1 MEKEMEKARIIETL
15 KREEIKPVL
24 EYVSSN
30 EELYHLCEVFL
41 KDIEQSEFE
50 VLLMEI
56 MQEENLTLNDDLQE
70 MAAGLKVGSLY
81 IDK

>member
-1 MEKEMEKARIIETL
+1 MEKEIKKARIIETL
-15 KREEIKPVL
+15 KREEVKPIL
-24 EYVSSN
+24 EHASSN
-30 EELYHLCEVFL
+30 EELFHICDVFL
-41 KDIEQSEFE
+41 GDIEQSEFE

-56 MQEENLTLNDDLQE
+56 MQEENLILNDDLQE